1 MVLGVCNLPVSKLHK
16 LLEALLN
23 RAIVRIYTL
32 LIMINLLF
40 SNKCN
45 LPAAPG
51 VYLVYAGSEL
61 LYVGGSSN
69 LKQRFSKRHKY
80 QARFIDHGADRIGYL
95 VTSEFKR
102 LESELIIN
110 HQPKLNK
117 YGLWTI
123 HHGPWWFQLS
133 LAI

>member
-1 MVLGVCNLPVSKLHK
+1 MHK
-16 LLEALLN
+16 LLIALLN

-51 VYLVYAGSEL
+51 VYFVYAGSEL
-61 LYVGGSSN
+61 LYIGASSN
-69 LKQRFSKRHKY
+69 LKQRFSKKHKY
-80 QARFIDHGADRIGYL
+80 QARFMSHGADRIGYL
-95 VTSEFKR
+95 VTDDHKR
-102 LESELIIN
+102 LESDLIIDL
-110 HQPKLNK
+110 QPKLNR

-123 HHGPWWFQLS
+123 HHGPWWNQLS